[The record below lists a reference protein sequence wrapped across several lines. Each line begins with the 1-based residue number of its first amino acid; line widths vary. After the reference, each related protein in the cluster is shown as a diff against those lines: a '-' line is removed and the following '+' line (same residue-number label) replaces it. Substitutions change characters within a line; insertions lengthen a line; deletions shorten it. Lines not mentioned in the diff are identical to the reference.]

1 MKHQRERASDNSI
14 PHTLLR
20 RVSDVWLF
28 FSFAYISHRVVL
40 DYLRGGNPWKQG
52 DWLINNAAGTVR
64 RGPFG
69 SAIISIS
76 DFVNLNPLL
85 LVSAIQLAL
94 LAILF
99 FAFRILLAEIRSAN
113 VVLLLAISSAIFTVF
128 WAADP
133 QGSVRKE
140 LIAFVAITIYANG
153 ALQKNWTLL
162 WLGVALFCV
171 ATASHEAMVL
181 FAPTF
186 LAIAA
191 FSGLH
196 EESAIHSA
204 GSIATVFCFSAF
216 AFIFAI
222 RFPIVEETTQIC
234 AALTARGLNDSICKG
249 AIWWLSKDSA
259 YSFEKVVS
267 AISLRGRGGF
277 LISYVAALAPFA
289 YLIWLSKQ
297 RILMCILLILLALPF
312 IPLYIVAVDW
322 GRWMSFHVFS
332 VTVVFACAI
341 IMNRFEIQR
350 SVNQYYVLSL
360 VTLAVLI
367 PPSHTIG
374 GNWGGA
380 VREAGSFFSRLVN

>member
-1 MKHQRERASDNSI
+1 MMHEGERASDNSI
-14 PHTLLR
+14 PHALLR
-20 RVSDVWLF
+20 HVSGIYLF
-28 FSFAYISHRVVL
+28 FSFAYISLRVAL
-40 DYLRGGNPWKQG
+40 DYRAAGNAWKQG
-52 DWLINNAAGTVR
+52 DWLINNAAGPVR

-76 DFVNLNPLL
+76 DFANLNPLL

-99 FAFRILLAEIRSAN
+99 FAFLILLAEIRSAPI
-113 VVLLLAISSAIFTVF
+113 VLLLAISSAIFTVF

-140 LIAFVAITIYANG
+140 LIAFAGITIYGIG
-153 ALQKNWTLL
+153 ALQKNWALL

-171 ATASHEAMVL
+171 ATVAHEAMVL

-196 EESAIHSA
+196 KESAIQSTI
-204 GSIATVFCFSAF
+204 SIATVFCFSAF

-222 RFPIVEETTQIC
+222 RHSGAEDTAQIC
-234 AALTARGLNDSICKG
+234 AALTARGLNDAICAG
-249 AIWWLSKDSA
+249 AIRWLSYDSA
-259 YSFEKVVS
+259 YGFEQV
-267 AISLRGRGGF
+267 ISRVGLRSGGGF
-277 LISYVAALAPFA
+277 LISYAAALAPFA

-297 RILMCILLILLALPF
+297 RVLMCIALILLALPF
-312 IPLYIVAVDW
+312 VPLYIVAVDW

-341 IMNRFEIQR
+341 IKNRFEIQR
-350 SVNQYYVLSL
+350 SVNLYYVLSL
-360 VTLAVLI
+360 VSLAVLI
-367 PPSHTIG
+367 SPRHTIG
-374 GNWGGA
+374 VIWGGA
-380 VREAGSFFSRLVN
+380 VREAGSIFWRLVN